1 MRLCFDN
8 RTSPSQAGAMTSQRR
23 VRIAVAGSGLIGQEH
38 IRRIAESSSAELC
51 AVVDPAP
58 AAREVAER
66 HGVPLFASLQ
76 ELFAD
81 ERPDG
86 VILATPNRFHV
97 AGGLECVA
105 AGVPVLVEKP
115 LAETPDDAERLVEAA
130 DAAGVPLLVG
140 HHRRHSPL
148 LAEAARIIGE
158 GMVGEIVAVVGTA
171 LFRKPDDYFD
181 AGPWRKEPGGGP
193 ILINMI
199 HEADDLRALCGEIV
213 RVQASVSNAARG
225 FAVED
230 TAAITLTFANGAL
243 GTFMLSDAAAA
254 VASWEQTSR
263 ENLAYAHA
271 DDEDCY
277 LIAGTRGSLGIP
289 TMRLRTYA
297 GDASWWEPFESRTAA
312 VERHDPLAAQ
322 LAHFVAVTR
331 GEAQPL
337 VSGRD
342 GLQSLRVVEAIL
354 EAARTGGVVEV
365 PVSTPAPASTQ
376 S

>member
-1 MRLCFDN
+1 
-8 RTSPSQAGAMTSQRR
+8 MTTRR
-23 VRIAVAGSGLIGQEH
+23 CVRIAVAGSGLIGQEH
-38 IRRIAESSSAELC
+38 IRRIAENPGTVNAALC
-51 AVVDPAP
+51 AIVDPAP
-58 AAREVAER
+58 AAAEVATR
-66 HGVPLFASLQ
+66 YGVPLFSRLE
-76 ELFAD
+76 ELFAA

-97 AGGLECVA
+97 SGGLECVA

-115 LAETPDDAERLVEAA
+115 IAETADDAERLVAAA

-158 GMVGEIVAVVGTA
+158 GVVGDIVAVVGTA

-181 AGPWRKEPGGGP
+181 AGPWRAQPGGGP

-213 RVQASVSNAARG
+213 RVQATASNAARG
-225 FAVED
+225 FEVED

-254 VASWEQTSR
+254 VASLEQTSR
-263 ENLAYAHA
+263 ENASYSQA

-277 LIAGTRGSLGIP
+277 LIAGTRGSLGVP

-297 GDASWWEPFESRTAA
+297 GEPSWWEPFESRTAA
-312 VERHDPLAAQ
+312 VERHDPLDAQ
-322 LAHFVAVTR
+322 LAHFAAVIR
-331 GEAQPL
+331 GDAEPL
-337 VSGRD
+337 VTGRD

-354 EAARTGGVVEV
+354 EAARTGL
-365 PVSTPAPASTQ
+365 PVDVALSPALAA
-376 S
+376 

>member
-1 MRLCFDN
+1 
-8 RTSPSQAGAMTSQRR
+8 MTTQRR
-23 VRIAVAGSGLIGQEH
+23 VHIAVAGSGLIGQEH
-38 IRRIAESSSAELC
+38 LRRIAHSDETVNAAVC

-58 AAREVAER
+58 AAREVAAR
-66 HGVPLFASLQ
+66 HGVPLFTSLA
-76 ELFAD
+76 ELFAAQ
-81 ERPDG
+81 RPDG

-97 AGGLECVA
+97 SGGLECVA

-115 LAETPDDAERLVEAA
+115 IAETADDAERLVAAA

-148 LAEAARIIGE
+148 LAQARRIVGE
-158 GMVGEIVAVVGTA
+158 GTLGTVVAVVGTA
-171 LFRKPDDYFD
+171 LFRKPDDYFG
-181 AGPWRKEPGGGP
+181 AGPWRAQPGGGP

-199 HEADDLRALCGEIV
+199 HEVDDMRALCGEIV
-213 RVQASVSNAARG
+213 RVQATASNAARG

-254 VASWEQTSR
+254 AASWEQTSR
-263 ENLAYAHA
+263 ENPAYAHA

-277 LIAGTRGSLGIP
+277 LIAGTRGSLGVP
-289 TMRLRTYA
+289 TMRLRTFA

-322 LAHFVAVTR
+322 LAHFAAVVR
-331 GEAQPL
+331 GDAEPL
-337 VSGRD
+337 VTGRD
-342 GLQSLRVVEAIL
+342 GIQSLRVVEAIL
-354 EAARTGGVVEV
+354 EAARTGLAAEV
-365 PVSTPAPASTQ
+365 PTQTHAAAQMQTQ
-376 S
+376 SAQN